1 MGAEEEFAL
10 RPIEV
15 EMPRG
20 DVDRWLDTGT

>member
-1 MGAEEEFAL
+1 MGAEEEFVL

-20 DVDRWLDTGT
+20 DVDRWLDTGV